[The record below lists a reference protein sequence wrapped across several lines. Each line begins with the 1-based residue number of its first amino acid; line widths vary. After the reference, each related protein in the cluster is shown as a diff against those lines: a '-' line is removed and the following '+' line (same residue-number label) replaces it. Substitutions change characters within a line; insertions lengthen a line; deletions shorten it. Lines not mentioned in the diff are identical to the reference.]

1 MFAKY
6 LQVKIV
12 IAIGIVASFIMIGCQ
27 KATPEENSLCQ
38 SPNYG
43 KQIEVDEETKPDNQR
58 STEKHNETSES
69 SVNRYASDYG
79 YKIFYGKWVVEKEIG
94 ESYRLEIQ
102 DTSDMLMKTF
112 VFSRKK
118 CMFYY
123 DNEEVQIDYPNYDI
137 TIIPLDEKTMYFPY
151 MPTMKEIGI
160 TSNYVTIFSAMGD
173 YDIYYILKDDNTLVM
188 FYKNVYLELK
198 RIEHEEGY
206 KSNYHAL

>member
-6 LQVKIV
+6 LQIKIV
-12 IAIGIVASFIMIGCQ
+12 IAIGITASFIIIGCQ
-27 KATPEENSLCQ
+27 KATLEKNSLCQ
-38 SPNYG
+38 SSNYG
-43 KQIEVDEETKPDNQR
+43 KPIEVDEETKPDNQR
-58 STEKHNETSES
+58 STEKYSEKSES
-69 SVNRYASDYG
+69 IVNRYASDYG
-79 YKIFYGKWVVEKEIG
+79 YKMFYGKWVVEKEIG
-94 ESYRLEIQ
+94 ESFRLEIE

-137 TIIPLDEKTMYFPY
+137 KIIPLDEKTMYFPY

-160 TSNYVTIFSAMGD
+160 TGNYVTIFSVMGD
-173 YDIYYILKDDNTLVM
+173 YDIYYILKDDDTLVM

>member
-1 MFAKY
+1 MNKKA
-6 LQVKIV
+6 LQVKMSLFTGI
-12 IAIGIVASFIMIGCQ
+12 IATVLLVGCQ
-27 KATPEENSLCQ
+27 N
-38 SPNYG
+38 
-43 KQIEVDEETKPDNQR
+43 TKPAETISSQLNDLAVV
-58 STEKHNETSES
+58 NETQHGIDAFAETE
-69 SVNRYASDYG
+69 VQKDNTDGG
-79 YKIFYGKWVVEKEIG
+79 YKILYGKWVVEKEIG
-94 ESYRLEIQ
+94 ESYRLGTEDI
-102 DTSDMLMKTF
+102 SDMLRKTF

-160 TSNYVTIFSAMGD
+160 TGNYVSIFSVMAD
-173 YDIYYILKDDNTLVM
+173 YDIYYILKDDDTLVM

-206 KSNYHAL
+206 KSNYHAF